1 MNQISKLGDVLR
13 QIEPTSRRSF
23 LKRAVVMSAA
33 LPVVGSVLSACGGN
47 DDNDETPGASSGE
60 TGATATMPA
69 RTTIPTPKP
78 AGGGAASPEATTA
91 ATAETEASPTA
102 ASGGAAGEPKQGG
115 MLVVMGHE
123 GVDGLSPDYTGPTV
137 NWACITQI
145 HNAMVEMDPWFEYQ
159 PTLADSY
166 EISDDGMTYTFKLHE
181 GVPFHDGEMFSS
193 ADVKYTMEYYANP
206 DNAMTTGSD
215 FVSIDT
221 VDAPDD
227 NTVVITLKSPN
238 AAFLTQGASAFI
250 VPKHIHEPMGDEEYS
265 RQPIGTGPFK
275 LSDYNP
281 ASHVEMEAFEDHF
294 RGRPH
299 LDAYRLNTVP
309 EPSVRAIALETGEA
323 DSSVWSLSTDD
334 NVRLR
339 DSGDFWVS
347 VTSSTAVNHM
357 PMDFTSDQFKEKEV
371 RQALMWAIDRD
382 TIVNDIW
389 RGLAVKAT
397 TNFSPALAYY
407 HDDSGVAKYDYDP
420 EKAKQILDD
429 AGWTVGSD
437 GIREKNGVKLEWT
450 CAIIAGD
457 QARRPIAEA
466 VQQWVSE
473 IGCKMEIVE
482 STSNIQSMRDHVNQM
497 SLYNWTYGG
506 SGGDPDATST
516 LHSDWSGPTVGTYYS
531 NPEMDKLLEDGL
543 AEPDPEKRKVIYKR
557 VQEIFCED
565 VPILF
570 IQFWD
575 WFVFFTPRVKG
586 LPEEPLL
593 SGSQIYNTAWKM
605 WIDEG

>member
-516 LHSDWSGPTVGTYYS
+516 LHSDWSGPTVGTY
-531 NPEMDKLLEDGL
+531 
-543 AEPDPEKRKVIYKR
+543 
-557 VQEIFCED
+557 
-565 VPILF
+565 
-570 IQFWD
+570 
-575 WFVFFTPRVKG
+575 
-586 LPEEPLL
+586 
-593 SGSQIYNTAWKM
+593 
-605 WIDEG
+605 